1 MHRELRWRA
10 PRLLFLLI
18 ERVVTRELR
27 LVFTKKVLCMCTPE
41 SRSVRL
47 TLGGSSSV
55 CCLFVVGRFWCYLRR
70 PVGLGAGV
78 SRTSHV
84 SWGVSSFRV
93 SVRVSSSAALPMV
106 FQHSES
112 GPTVV
117 RRDVWRSLR

>member
-1 MHRELRWRA
+1 MHRELRWRV

-18 ERVVTRELR
+18 ARSKRELR

-47 TLGGSSSV
+47 TLGGSSRV
-55 CCLFVVGRFWCYLRR
+55 CCLFVVGRFWRYLRR

-78 SRTSHV
+78 PRTSH
-84 SWGVSSFRV
+84 VSSFRV